1 MHEEM
6 IGLALAGLGVLG
18 LGCQWLAWRLKLPAI
33 LFLLIAGIVIG
44 PVTGIFQPNDMFGD
58 LLFPL
63 ISLSV
68 AIILFEGSLTL
79 NFKEIREVNKTVQ
92 SIVSI
97 GAVVTWLITSTATHY
112 LLDLSWSMSFLFGS
126 MTVVTGPTVIV
137 PLLRTVRPQAKLA
150 NILRWEGI
158 LIDPIGALFVV
169 LVYEFMV
176 SSSEVHSLEVF
187 ALILAVGLI
196 FGALAGWFI
205 AVVLRRHLLPEYLQ
219 PFAVLAVVLGVFAG
233 SNAIESEAGLLAVTV
248 MGMWLAN
255 AKEVNIQHI
264 LHFKENLTILLIS
277 GLFLLLAA
285 RIDLTDFKAL
295 GFSAAALFIIIQ
307 FVARPASIFLSTLR
321 SGLEC
326 KEKLFLAWVAPR
338 GIVAAA
344 ISSLFAIKLSQAGIK
359 EAELLVPLTFMV
371 IIGTVVLQSISARPM
386 AKLLKVAEPSPRG
399 FLIVGANDVART
411 IGIELKKYDCRVVM
425 TDSNW
430 DYIRNARM
438 AGLDTYYGNPVS
450 SHADEY
456 LNLIGVGKVLAMT
469 PDKHLNVVACMHFMN
484 DFGERSVYSLYGN
497 RSNSNFN
504 EKHYAA
510 QERHG
515 LTLFN
520 QDVSYKKLASFI
532 NQGAEVRHT
541 KISEAFSLEDYYEQ
555 YKTAQIIPLF
565 AVDPKLNIHVFSS
578 TIQPDVKAGWTM
590 ISLIK
595 EA

>member
-6 IGLALAGLGVLG
+6 IGLTLAGLGVLG

-44 PVTGIFQPNDMFGD
+44 PVTSIFQPNDMFGD

-205 AVVLRRHLLPEYLQ
+205 AVVLRR
-219 PFAVLAVVLGVFAG
+219 
-233 SNAIESEAGLLAVTV
+233 
-248 MGMWLAN
+248 
-255 AKEVNIQHI
+255 
-264 LHFKENLTILLIS
+264 
-277 GLFLLLAA
+277 
-285 RIDLTDFKAL
+285 
-295 GFSAAALFIIIQ
+295 
-307 FVARPASIFLSTLR
+307 
-321 SGLEC
+321 
-326 KEKLFLAWVAPR
+326 
-338 GIVAAA
+338 
-344 ISSLFAIKLSQAGIK
+344 
-359 EAELLVPLTFMV
+359 
-371 IIGTVVLQSISARPM
+371 
-386 AKLLKVAEPSPRG
+386 
-399 FLIVGANDVART
+399 
-411 IGIELKKYDCRVVM
+411 
-425 TDSNW
+425 
-430 DYIRNARM
+430 
-438 AGLDTYYGNPVS
+438 
-450 SHADEY
+450 
-456 LNLIGVGKVLAMT
+456 
-469 PDKHLNVVACMHFMN
+469 
-484 DFGERSVYSLYGN
+484 
-497 RSNSNFN
+497 
-504 EKHYAA
+504 
-510 QERHG
+510 
-515 LTLFN
+515 
-520 QDVSYKKLASFI
+520 
-532 NQGAEVRHT
+532 
-541 KISEAFSLEDYYEQ
+541 
-555 YKTAQIIPLF
+555 
-565 AVDPKLNIHVFSS
+565 
-578 TIQPDVKAGWTM
+578 
-590 ISLIK
+590 
-595 EA
+595 